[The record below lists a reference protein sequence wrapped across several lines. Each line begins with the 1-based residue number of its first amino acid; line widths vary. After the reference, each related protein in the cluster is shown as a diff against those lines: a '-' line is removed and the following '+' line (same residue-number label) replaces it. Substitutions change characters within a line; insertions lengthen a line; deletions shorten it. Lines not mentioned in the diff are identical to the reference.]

1 MNKEELL
8 KQVRD
13 LKELKVMAEELQAEI
28 TAIEDSIKAEMTAQN
43 ITELQIDI
51 FKIRWTPVI
60 SNKFDT
66 SAFKKIYSDLYNQFP
81 RKYET
86 RRFSVV

>member
-66 SAFKKIYSDLYNQFP
+66 SAFKKIYSDLYNQFT
-81 RKYET
+81 RIYET

>member
-1 MNKEELL
+1 MNKQELL

-28 TAIEDSIKAEMTAQN
+28 TTIEDNIKAEMTAQN
-43 ITELQIDI
+43 VTELQIDI

-66 SAFKKIYSDLYNQFP
+66 SAFKKIYSDLYNQFT
-81 RKYET
+81 RKYKT
-86 RRFSVV
+86 KRFSIV

>member
-28 TAIEDSIKAEMTAQN
+28 TTIEDSIKAEMTAQN
-43 ITELQIDI
+43 VTELQIE
-51 FKIRWTPVI
+51 FLK
-60 SNKFDT
+60 
-66 SAFKKIYSDLYNQFP
+66 SDGHQL
-81 RKYET
+81 
-86 RRFSVV
+86 

>member
-13 LKELKVMAEELQAEI
+13 LKELKVIAEELQAEI
-28 TAIEDSIKAEMTAQN
+28 TAIEDNIKSEMTAQN
-43 ITELQIDI
+43 VTELQIDI

-66 SAFKKIYSDLYNQFP
+66 SAFKKIYSDLYNQFT
-81 RKYET
+81 RKYKT

>member
-1 MNKEELL
+1 MDKQELL

-13 LKELKVMAEELQAEI
+13 LKELKVMAEELQTEI

-43 ITELQIDI
+43 VTELQIDI

-66 SAFKKIYSDLYNQFP
+66 SAFKKIYSDLYNQFT
-81 RKYET
+81 RKYKT

>member
-1 MNKEELL
+1 MNKQELL

-13 LKELKVMAEELQAEI
+13 LKELKVMAEELQTEI
-28 TAIEDSIKAEMTAQN
+28 TAIEDNIKAEMTAQN
-43 ITELQIDI
+43 VTELQIDI

-66 SAFKKIYSDLYNQFP
+66 SAFKKIYSDLYHQFT

-86 RRFSVV
+86 KRFSIV

>member
-1 MNKEELL
+1 MNKQELL

-28 TAIEDSIKAEMTAQN
+28 TAIEDNIKAEMTTQN
-43 ITELQIDI
+43 VTELQIDI

-66 SAFKKIYSDLYNQFP
+66 SAFKKIYSDL
-81 RKYET
+81 
-86 RRFSVV
+86 

>member
-1 MNKEELL
+1 MNKQELL

-28 TAIEDSIKAEMTAQN
+28 TTIEDNIKAEMTAQN
-43 ITELQIDI
+43 VTELQIDI
-51 FKIRWTPVI
+51 VKIRWTPVI

-66 SAFKKIYSDLYNQFP
+66 SAFKKIYSDLYNQFTK
-81 RKYET
+81 KYKT
-86 RRFSVV
+86 KRFSIV

>member
-1 MNKEELL
+1 MNKQELL

-28 TAIEDSIKAEMTAQN
+28 TAIEDNIKAEMTVQN
-43 ITELQIDI
+43 VTELQIDI

-66 SAFKKIYSDLYNQFP
+66 SAFKKIYSDLYNQFT

-86 RRFSVV
+86 KRFSIV

>member
-1 MNKEELL
+1 MHKQELL

-43 ITELQIDI
+43 VTELHAGM
-51 FKIRWTPVI
+51 FKIRFVDVTT
-60 SNKFDT
+60 NRFDT
-66 SAFKKIYSDLYNQFP
+66 TAFKETYKDLYKQFL
-81 RKYET
+81 KQT
-86 RRFSVV
+86 ISKRFDVV